1 MNHNFNERYSLDVEE
16 SFIDSQE
23 PEVLNGGGVLRVNG
37 DNFHNA
43 FGFHFIDQATES
55 LNLVFGYSNNFYDY
69 TGKLPDAFAGSPS
82 YGTLLDRFEHLFL
95 VNARLQVAEETT
107 LVLGYNLGVIDYISG
122 GSLAGTTLGAPSV
135 PSSTKDNISHY
146 IYAGVDHNFRSD
158 LSVSLRAGIQVADYY
173 NYTDSE
179 LSGGTNPGTLSPY
192 ASLNVNY
199 TYMDG
204 GILTMGFIHAKNES
218 DAGYFAPTPGHPDG
232 SLSPD
237 QESSTVSASVIQTLT
252 PLSPDLTAT
261 ATVSYMNSVYDGGAF
276 AGANFADN
284 FYSFGFNLNYQ
295 FTHYISG
302 SAGYNYDELTSQVF
316 DRGYNRNRVYIGVT
330 ATY

>member
-1 MNHNFNERYSLDVEE
+1 
-16 SFIDSQE
+16 
-23 PEVLNGGGVLRVNG
+23 
-37 DNFHNA
+37 
-43 FGFHFIDQATES
+43 
-55 LNLVFGYSNNFYDY
+55 
-69 TGKLPDAFAGSPS
+69 
-82 YGTLLDRFEHLFL
+82 
-95 VNARLQVAEETT
+95 
-107 LVLGYNLGVIDYISG
+107 
-122 GSLAGTTLGAPSV
+122 
-135 PSSTKDNISHY
+135 
-146 IYAGVDHNFRSD
+146 
-158 LSVSLRAGIQVADYY
+158 
-173 NYTDSE
+173 
-179 LSGGTNPGTLSPY
+179 
-192 ASLNVNY
+192 
-199 TYMDG
+199 
-204 GILTMGFIHAKNES
+204 MGFIHAKNES